1 MKHVAGQEKRLFR
14 QIRPV
19 KEPIL
24 VDQFDQGCLEAHHDT
39 LGISGSSRGPD
50 EDLLHYI
57 NWK

>member
-24 VDQFDQGCLEAHHDT
+24 VDQFDQKCLEAHHDA

-57 NWK
+57 N